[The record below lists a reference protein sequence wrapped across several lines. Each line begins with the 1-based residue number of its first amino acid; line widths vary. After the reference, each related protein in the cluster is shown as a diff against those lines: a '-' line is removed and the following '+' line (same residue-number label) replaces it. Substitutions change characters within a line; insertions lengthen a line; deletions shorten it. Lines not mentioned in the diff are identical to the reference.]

1 MPCSNCGSENR
12 PEARFCR
19 LCGAGL
25 VARCPN
31 GHEVAP
37 GDRFCDRCGASTEN
51 PGSVIEVAQLAD
63 TGVAVQPATA
73 TERRLVSVLFADL
86 VGFTTLA
93 ESRDSEEVRDLL
105 SRYFDACRTVI
116 TRYGGTVEKFI
127 GDAVMAVWG
136 TPVANED
143 DAERTV
149 RSALDLVEAVSALG
163 AEVGAPEL
171 TARAG
176 VLTGE
181 VTVNV
186 GATGE
191 GMVAG
196 DPVNTASRIQSVAVP
211 GSVFVGEST
220 RRASEAAIAYEDAGS
235 HELKGKAEPIR
246 LWRALRVTAG
256 RGGLMKS
263 EGLEPPFVGRDREL
277 KLVKEL
283 FHACV
288 DEGRTTLIQV
298 TGIAGIGKSR
308 LAWEF
313 FKYMDGL
320 RGVFQ
325 WHRGRCPAY
334 GEGVTYW
341 ALAEMVRGRA
351 GIVEGEDRASASAK
365 LREAVERYVS
375 DPEDRRFVEPRLAH
389 LIGLE
394 DRTAPDKTDLFSGWR
409 LFFERLATQ
418 RPVLML
424 FEDLQW
430 ADPSLLEFLDY
441 LLEWSRNFPI
451 FLMTVARPGADG
463 GSLLAAKRNATSIYL
478 EPLPAPAMEHLLT
491 GLVPGLP
498 RELTAKILD
507 RAEGV
512 PLYAVE
518 TVRML
523 LDRGL
528 LVEDGPVYR
537 VTGSI
542 EDLEIPETLHALIAA
557 RLDGLSP
564 EERRLVQ
571 DASVLGRTFT
581 RAAAAALSGQDER
594 RLEPLLASLLVKEV
608 LSIQADPRS
617 PERGQYGF
625 LQDLVRRVAYETLSR
640 KERRTKHLRIA
651 SYLEAGSGHDEDE
664 IVEVVASHYQEAYRA
679 APDAPDAAEIKDRAR
694 DMLVRAGERA
704 ASLAANEEAQRYYEQ
719 AAELTDD
726 TVEQA
731 TLLERAGVM
740 AAIGGRTEDAT
751 TRYEQAIALFEE
763 EGQSHPAARV
773 SARLGVVEHQ
783 QGQLD
788 QAIERMQSAFA
799 VLAGET
805 PDPDLASLAAELG
818 RLLYFAGHADSAIE
832 PIEVAVDLSESF
844 WLPEILS
851 NALNTK
857 GLLALAKGRR
867 REAQGLIKYALELAL
882 ENDATA
888 AALRAYYNLAEI
900 VAHGD
905 RYEEGRGYAADGLAF
920 ARRAGNRFWEWSFLS
935 QVYPLFCLGQWD
947 EALALMAD
955 LPREN
960 FSQIRAAFLG
970 FAHVAPGIAVYRGE
984 LDEARAALDL
994 CAELGDSSDIQEAS
1008 VYAAGR
1014 AVLLSAEGRFDEA
1027 LVAAETALR
1036 GREALS
1042 LGHEAV
1048 KESFVEAIDAAF
1060 ALADLDKVQELLEI
1074 VEGVAP
1080 GKRPPLMEAQVLRT
1094 RARLAATRGDKQE
1107 VEAGFKEA
1115 SGLFRELSLPFWMGV
1130 TLLEHGEWLTAQDR
1144 PERAEPLLLE
1154 ARQVFERLK
1163 AQPWLDRL
1171 ARIPRNARVPE
1182 AAEPGT

>member
-1 MPCSNCGSENR
+1 MLCPNCGADNR
-12 PEARFCR
+12 GEAIFCR
-19 LCGAGL
+19 VCGAGL
-25 VARCPN
+25 SARCPN

-37 GDRFCDRCGASTEN
+37 GDRFCDRCGASVGN
-51 PGSVIEVAQLAD
+51 AQSVSDEPR
-63 TGVAVQPATA
+63 PATA
-73 TERRLVSVLFADL
+73 EIPARTTTERRLVSVLFVDL

-105 SRYFDACRTVI
+105 SRYFDTCRTVI
-116 TRYGGTVEKFI
+116 TRYGGIVEKFI

-143 DAERTV
+143 DPERTV

-163 AEVGAPEL
+163 SEVGAPEL
-171 TARAG
+171 KARAG

-181 VTVNV
+181 VTVNI
-186 GATGE
+186 GAAGE

-196 DPVNTASRIQSVAVP
+196 DVVNTASRIQSVATP
-211 GSVFVGEST
+211 GSVFVGETT
-220 RRASEAAIAYEDAGS
+220 RRASEAAIAYEDGGT
-235 HELKGKAEPIR
+235 HELKGKAEPIH

-320 RGVFQ
+320 RGVFS
-325 WHRGRCPAY
+325 WHRGRCLAY

-351 GIVEGEDRASASAK
+351 GIVEGEDRAASIVK
-365 LREAVERYVS
+365 LHEAVELYVP

-394 DRTAPDKTDLFSGWR
+394 ERTAPDKTDLFSGWR
-409 LFFERLATQ
+409 LFFERVAEQ

-451 FLMTVARPGADG
+451 YLMTVGRPGTDAS
-463 GSLLAAKRNATSIYL
+463 SLVAAKRNATSIYL
-478 EPLPAPAMEHLLT
+478 EPLSAPAMEQLLT

-498 RELTAKILD
+498 SELTAKILE

-523 LDRGL
+523 LDRGA

-581 RAAAAALSGQDER
+581 RAAAGALAGLDER

-651 SYLEAGSGHDEDE
+651 SYLESASGHDEDE

-679 APDAPDAAEIKDRAR
+679 APDAPDAAEIKSRAR

-704 ASLAANEEAQRYYEQ
+704 GSLAANEEAQGYYEQ

-731 TLLERAGVM
+731 KLLERAGMM

-751 TRYEQAIALFEE
+751 ARYEKAIALFEE

-773 SARLGVVEHQ
+773 SARLGQVEHQ
-783 QGQLD
+783 QGHLN
-788 QAIERMQSAFA
+788 QAIERMQSAFT

-882 ENDATA
+882 ESDATA

-905 RYEEGRGYAADGLAF
+905 RYEEGRAYAADGLAF
-920 ARRAGNRFWEWSFLS
+920 ARRAGNRFWEWNFLS
-935 QVYPLFCLGQWD
+935 QVYPLFCLGHWD

-960 FSQIRAAFLG
+960 FSQIRIAFLG
-970 FAHVAPGIAVYRGE
+970 FAHVVPGIAVYRGE
-984 LDEARAALDL
+984 LDEARAALEL
-994 CAELGDSSDIQEAS
+994 VAEMGDSSDVQEAS

-1014 AVLLSAEGRFDEA
+1014 AHLLSAEGRFAEA
-1027 LVAAETALR
+1027 LAAAETALR

-1048 KESFVEAIDAAF
+1048 KESYFEALDAAF
-1060 ALADLDKVQELLEI
+1060 ALGDLGKVQELLDI
-1074 VEGVAP
+1074 VEEVAT

-1115 SGLFRELSLPFWMGV
+1115 TGLFRELSLPFWMGV
-1130 TLLEHGEWLTAQDR
+1130 TLLEHGEWLAGHDLMAQ
-1144 PERAEPLLLE
+1144 AEPLLME
-1154 ARQVFERLK
+1154 ARQVFEGLK
-1163 AQPWLDRL
+1163 AQPWLDRV
-1171 ARIPRNARVPE
+1171 ARVARDARVPE
-1182 AAEPGT
+1182 PAEPGA